1 MKNIIKITLLLFSAV
16 CSAQTTVIDI
26 LDKDGTRTTGAY
38 YQDTNNLLNTFEGTW
53 LYTNGSTSLKIELV
67 KKIRQYNR
75 AYYEDLIIGE
85 YEYKVNNVV
94 LISTLSEINTIYPN
108 QREHNIDGNS
118 LIKKTTK
125 PTCDDCLN
133 DEKRLELGFID
144 PILDSYGYM
153 IVKKTT
159 QNGQEAIR
167 IRTKREG
174 IGTPWIIGTP
184 EPPRDFTVPAG
195 EYILIK
201 Q

>member
-1 MKNIIKITLLLFSAV
+1 MKNIIKITLLLFSTV

-38 YQDTNNLLNTFEGTW
+38 YQDTNYLLNTFEGTW
-53 LYTNGSTSLKIELV
+53 IYTNGSTSLKIELV

-85 YEYKVNNVV
+85 YEYKVNNVA

-108 QREHNIDGNS
+108 QPAQHNIGGNS

-125 PTCDDCLN
+125 PICADCLN
-133 DEKRLELGFID
+133 DEKRLELGFQD

-153 IVKKTT
+153 IIKKTT

-174 IGTPWIIGTP
+174 IGTLG
-184 EPPRDFTVPAG
+184 
-195 EYILIK
+195 
-201 Q
+201 